1 MMAKRA
7 TQAAM
12 MTRRSALGLAL
23 TAALPLA
30 AGIRQ
35 PLAAA
40 EPVPNTWMYAG
51 NAARTGVFPGPGP
64 DLDKEVIELW
74 RIDKRQIGMF
84 VEPCGVCD
92 GIAYYLPVPDGISA
106 EVRPL
111 IAVDAHTGAEL
122 WRHDPPVT
130 DPVTS
135 FWGQPA
141 IANGLLIMPTR
152 TGLLVGLDARSGE
165 ERWIFD
171 VQGQTLDCR
180 LAIAD
185 GVAYISDSASVNAVE
200 VGNTAEWLWKSPLGD
215 GTTSLVSGMVSV
227 DDGYVVVSSVSPAPG
242 SESEEK
248 STNIHVLDAVDGSEL
263 YRYQFRPV
271 GESYRFAVSESNALY
286 SQADAMPLDRS
297 YFFDVHRQVRAMD
310 ITKGTRAIRHTRRS
324 VRSRLCRRRPVFVL
338 METGETVWNSQ
349 LPQLV
354 NSAVV
359 LIDDVIY
366 AGAAPAN
373 PDDLYAQRDRW
384 RSPEI
389 DPTPFDGGARVIGA
403 TGGILI
409 MNPGS
414 TWLRWP
420 TSRRGQKRAGTARNS
435 CVPPK

>member
-1 MMAKRA
+1 MAKRA

-271 GESYRFAVSESNALY
+271 GESYQFAVENGALY

-297 YFFDVHRQVRAMD
+297 YFFSMSIDGTERWTSRKAPGDPSYPAVRGDLVYVAGGD
-310 ITKGTRAIRHTRRS
+310 R
-324 VRSRLCRRRPVFVL
+324 VFGFDA
-338 METGETVWNSQ
+338 ETGETVWNSQ

-366 AGAAPAN
+366 AGAAPPTPMIYTLNAT
-373 PDDLYAQRDRW
+373 DGALLK
-384 RSPEI
+384 SI
-389 DPTPFDGGARVIGA
+389 PTPFDGGARVIGA

-409 MNPGS
+409 
-414 TWLRWP
+414 
-420 TSRRGQKRAGTARNS
+420 ARSGVNLVALANQS
-435 CVPPK
+435 